1 MPKSGPGSVMCAT
14 EPNDD
19 VVTTGLQ
26 PIDIPEDDEVNTD
39 NLTPL
44 MGSGRRKTNSFRFN
58 LRNAQSSNATVVPKK
73 KDGYTSGRVS
83 PARNDKSKL
92 NPQPAL

>member
-58 LRNAQSSNATVVPKK
+58 LHNAKNANATAVPKK

-83 PARNDKSKL
+83 PGRNEKNKL

>member
-14 EPNDD
+14 EPNDE
-19 VVTTGLQ
+19 VVTAGLQ
-26 PIDIPEDDEVNTD
+26 PIDIPEDDEVITD

-58 LRNAQSSNATVVPKK
+58 LKNAKSSNATVAPKK

-83 PARNDKSKL
+83 PTRNDKSKL